1 MRKKNENK
9 TRFSVDEK
17 KLEAMRAK
25 HAEKPAEDLPVKPE
39 TPPEILTDTQKKFI
53 EVLFSDFHD
62 EPEKETERS
71 VFKRLRGACERAGM
85 LEDRSKQSDFFRVL
99 ADPKLNEIV
108 KAVGKGLVGAHIGPL
123 IETQINLAMEGNQTA
138 LDRLFELVGL
148 KQSKY
153 DFYLQRVALSKTDI
167 NVGGDLNFE
176 GKTDAELKELVT
188 SFRDV
193 PEAEATVS

>member
-1 MRKKNENK
+1 MCIR
-9 TRFSVDEK
+9 
-17 KLEAMRAK
+17 
-25 HAEKPAEDLPVKPE
+25 
-39 TPPEILTDTQKKFI
+39 
-53 EVLFSDFHD
+53 
-62 EPEKETERS
+62 
-71 VFKRLRGACERAGM
+71 
-85 LEDRSKQSDFFRVL
+85 DR
-99 ADPKLNEIV
+99 
-108 KAVGKGLVGAHIGPL
+108 GKGLVGAHIGPL